1 MWGLR
6 TWFVLLGVALIAG
19 AAGVWFM
26 LRDEHLPPIARD
38 VPYASIDANLVFS
51 SRVNQR
57 FPIGMKIGEM
67 RAELKLDGFTLDP
80 PLPSNG
86 DGSATIVR
94 ANFLCRKIWSIG
106 WLANESGRL
115 RGVTGSFDR
124 RCIWD

>member
-1 MWGLR
+1 MWGKVIGLA
-6 TWFVLLGVALIAG
+6 LLGIALIVG
-19 AAGVWFM
+19 GVGVWFM

-51 SRVNQR
+51 ARVNQR
-57 FPIGMKIGEM
+57 FPVSMKIAEM

-94 ANFLCRKIWSIG
+94 ANFLCRKVWYIG
-106 WLANESGRL
+106 WVANESGRL